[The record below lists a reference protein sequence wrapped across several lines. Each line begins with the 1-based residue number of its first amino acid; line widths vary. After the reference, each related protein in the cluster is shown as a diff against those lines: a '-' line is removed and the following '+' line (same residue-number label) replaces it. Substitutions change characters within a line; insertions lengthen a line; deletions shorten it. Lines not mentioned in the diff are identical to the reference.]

1 MASQKEQVAYVGMRW
16 NDAAKYSAKA
26 RELRDMIAWIETHM
40 ESCAHKAAMV
50 NEADRIEDVAN
61 EIRTQCESL
70 PGWAEWK
77 SANIDA
83 MEGLQ
88 DWFANG
94 AE

>member
-1 MASQKEQVAYVGMRW
+1 MASQSEQVAYVGMRW

-26 RELRDMIAWIETHM
+26 RELRDMITWIETHM

-70 PGWAEWK
+70 SGWAEWK
-77 SANIDA
+77 SANIDS
-83 MEGLQ
+83 MENLQ